1 MSRSK
6 FTTTDQCAQRLN
18 ALASVRLC
26 SRHQHGY
33 QLVHASRHLGCELC
47 TVEDPLQQHQ
57 PPINCCGCS
66 CCRYVRWCR
75 GVAPRTLPVRFAGTT
90 ATSSLRGGCLQHVG
104 NQPIDQPGHCQHLS
118 TRVRPDR
125 RQVQQDI
132 RCACSL
138 LGARLLQEDLGRIT
152 LVVLVYVHTNAKK
165 GWNGIIA
172 GRILVLA
179 ARARTLF
186 LLYKELDLPVREP
199 THTMRM
205 LLCRM
210 IAASVVS
217 CRHRCINPK

>member
-1 MSRSK
+1 MLSRLDAHARAHAHARTRTISIAMSRSK
-6 FTTTDQCAQRLN
+6 FTTDQCAQRLN

-57 PPINCCGCS
+57 PPIDCCGCC
-66 CCRYVRWCR
+66 CCRDVRWCR
-75 GVAPRTLPVRFAGTT
+75 GVAPRTLPVRFAGT
-90 ATSSLRGGCLQHVG
+90 AVTSSLRGGCLQVQHVG

-132 RCACSL
+132 RCACSF

-152 LVVLVYVHTNAKK
+152 LVVLVSLRTPEYVRR
-165 GWNGIIA
+165 G
-172 GRILVLA
+172 L
-179 ARARTLF
+179 
-186 LLYKELDLPVREP
+186 
-199 THTMRM
+199 
-205 LLCRM
+205 
-210 IAASVVS
+210 
-217 CRHRCINPK
+217 